1 MRYSAIG
8 VSFFCLIPWVGSSS
22 SNLSEKNTSYAGEIK
37 DLKMKEKN
45 SYGIMK
51 KVRQPHQKPQEDVM
65 PYTNRLIHS
74 KCNCKYHIREQK
86 GVTIKFKRSTV
97 YEMTKREEQSDDIR
111 QAYKLEI

>member
-1 MRYSAIG
+1 M
-8 VSFFCLIPWVGSSS
+8 
-22 SNLSEKNTSYAGEIK
+22 T
-37 DLKMKEKN
+37 
-45 SYGIMK
+45 
-51 KVRQPHQKPQEDVM
+51 
-65 PYTNRLIHS
+65 YTNRLIHS